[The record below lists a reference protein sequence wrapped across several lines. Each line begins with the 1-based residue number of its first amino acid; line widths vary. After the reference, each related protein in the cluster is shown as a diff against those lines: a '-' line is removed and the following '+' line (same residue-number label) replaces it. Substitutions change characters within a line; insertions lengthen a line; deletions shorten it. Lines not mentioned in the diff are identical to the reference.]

1 MSKTTHIFA
10 IGDVAVNRPEPDSIF
25 ELVKDQIQQAD
36 LAFAQIEAIYSKL
49 GEVNV
54 SGTSSPLRGD
64 PENVAAIGRAGFNL
78 ASFASNHCMDYGISA
93 FRDTIAHFKAVPGMH
108 VFGAGENLAEARK
121 PVIIEHNGNRIG
133 WLAYCSILPIRYWAD
148 VDRPGCA
155 PARARTIYETL
166 EPDQPGT
173 PPRIITYP
181 HDEDLAGML
190 SDIRALRAQVDVVI
204 VSMHWGLHFREGE
217 LATYERKYAHQAIE
231 AGADVILGHH
241 QHILKPVEIYQG
253 KPIFYGMANFAFDM
267 YYQPGELDKP
277 ERIERRQRLHPG
289 WTHDPEYPTFPF
301 PVDSRKGMAVLLDVE
316 AGKIGKVRW
325 CPTMINKRSQPR
337 LLRASEPEF
346 AEVLAYMRKITEAQK
361 IPTEYQV
368 DGDTIISAPARGVNA
383 SAAQG
388 DAAPASIGA
397 GAGAA
402 RSPVA
407 A

>member
-1 MSKTTHIFA
+1 MKQGKATMSSKTRIFA
-10 IGDVAVNRPEPDSIF
+10 IGDVAVNREQPDTIF
-25 ELVKDQIQQAD
+25 ELVHERIKEAD
-36 LAFAQIEAIYSKL
+36 FAFAQIEAIYSKL

-78 ASFASNHCMDYGISA
+78 ASFASNHCLDYGISA
-93 FRDTIAHFKAVPGMH
+93 FQDTIKHFRDIPGMH
-108 VFGAGENLAEARK
+108 LFGAGDNLAQARK
-121 PVIIEHNGNRIG
+121 PVIVEHNGNRVG

-181 HDEDLAGML
+181 HDEDLAHIL
-190 SDIRALRAQVDVVI
+190 EDIKALRAQVDVVI

-217 LATYERKYAHQAIE
+217 LATYETKYAKLAID

-241 QHILKPVEIYQG
+241 QHILKPVEIYKG
-253 KPIFYGMANFAFDM
+253 KPIFYGLANFAFDM

-289 WTHDPEYPTFPF
+289 WTHDPAYPTFPF
-301 PVDSRKGMAVLLDVE
+301 PVDSRKGMAVFLEVDAHQLSR
-316 AGKIGKVRW
+316 VRW
-325 CPTMINKRSQPR
+325 QPTLINQKSQPR
-337 LLRASEPEF
+337 LLKASEPEF
-346 AEVLAYMRKITEAQK
+346 TEVLAYMRKITASQK
-361 IPTEYQV
+361 IGTQFEV
-368 DGDTIISAPARGVNA
+368 DGDTIISTNAIATAQPRDVAA
-383 SAAQG
+383 SAAQ
-388 DAAPASIGA
+388 PA
-397 GAGAA
+397 
-402 RSPVA
+402 
-407 A
+407 

>member
-1 MSKTTHIFA
+1 MKQGKATMSSKTRIFA
-10 IGDVAVNRPEPDSIF
+10 IGDVAVNREQPDTIF
-25 ELVKDQIQQAD
+25 ELVHERIKEAD
-36 LAFAQIEAIYSKL
+36 FAFAQIEAIYSKL

-78 ASFASNHCMDYGISA
+78 ASFASNHCLDYGISA
-93 FRDTIAHFKAVPGMH
+93 FQDTIKHFRDIPGMH
-108 VFGAGENLAEARK
+108 LFGAGDNLAQARK
-121 PVIIEHNGNRIG
+121 PVIVEHNGNRVG

-181 HDEDLAGML
+181 HDEDLAHIL
-190 SDIRALRAQVDVVI
+190 EDIKALRAQVDVVI

-217 LATYERKYAHQAIE
+217 LATYETKYAKLAID

-241 QHILKPVEIYQG
+241 QHILKPVEIYKG
-253 KPIFYGMANFAFDM
+253 KPIFYGLANFAFDM

-289 WTHDPEYPTFPF
+289 WTHDPAYPTFPF
-301 PVDSRKGMAVLLDVE
+301 PVDSRKGMAVFLEVDAHQLSR
-316 AGKIGKVRW
+316 VRW
-325 CPTMINKRSQPR
+325 QPTLINQKSQPR
-337 LLRASEPEF
+337 LLKASEPEF
-346 AEVLAYMRKITEAQK
+346 TEVLAYMRKITASQK
-361 IPTEYQV
+361 IGTQFEV
-368 DGDTIISAPARGVNA
+368 DGDTIISTNAIATAQPRDLAA
-383 SAAQG
+383 SAAQ
-388 DAAPASIGA
+388 PA
-397 GAGAA
+397 
-402 RSPVA
+402 
-407 A
+407 

>member
-1 MSKTTHIFA
+1 VNDQHKTQIFA
-10 IGDVAVNRPEPDSIF
+10 IGDVAVNRDQPDTIF
-25 ELVKDQIQQAD
+25 ELVKDRIQQAD
-36 LAFAQIEAIYSKL
+36 FAFAQIEAIYSKL

-93 FRDTIAHFKAVPGMH
+93 FQDTIRHFRAIEGMH
-108 VFGAGENLAEARK
+108 VFGAGDNLAEARK
-121 PVIIEHNGNRIG
+121 PVIVEHQGNRIG

-148 VDRPGCA
+148 TDRPGAA

-181 HDEDLAGML
+181 HDEDAARIQE
-190 SDIRALRAQVDVVI
+190 DITALRAQVDVVI

-217 LATYERKYAHQAIE
+217 LATYETKYAKLAID

-241 QHILKPVEIYQG
+241 QHILKPIEIYKG

-289 WTHDPEYPTFPF
+289 WTHDPSYPTFPF
-301 PVDSRKGMAVLLDVE
+301 PVDSRKGLAVLIEVDRHRVSR
-316 AGKIGKVRW
+316 VRW
-325 CPTMINKRSQPR
+325 QPTMINQKSQPR
-337 LLRASEPEF
+337 LLKASEPEF
-346 AEVLAYMRKITEAQK
+346 GEVLAYMRKITAAQK
-361 IPTEYQV
+361 LGTRYEV
-368 DGDTIISAPARGVNA
+368 DGDTIACSDPSAEPAQAAEIAEPARA
-383 SAAQG
+383 TAA
-388 DAAPASIGA
+388 A
-397 GAGAA
+397 
-402 RSPVA
+402 
-407 A
+407 

>member
-1 MSKTTHIFA
+1 MKQGKATMSSKTRIFA
-10 IGDVAVNRPEPDSIF
+10 IGDVAVNREQPDTIF
-25 ELVKDQIQQAD
+25 ELVHERIKEAD
-36 LAFAQIEAIYSKL
+36 FAFAQIEAIYSKL

-78 ASFASNHCMDYGISA
+78 ASFASNHCLDYGISA
-93 FRDTIAHFKAVPGMH
+93 FQDTIKHFRDIPGMH
-108 VFGAGENLAEARK
+108 LFGAGDNLAQARK
-121 PVIIEHNGNRIG
+121 PVIVEHNGNRVG

-181 HDEDLAGML
+181 HDEDLAHIL
-190 SDIRALRAQVDVVI
+190 EDIKALRAQVDVVI

-217 LATYERKYAHQAIE
+217 LATYETKYAKLAID

-241 QHILKPVEIYQG
+241 QHILKPVEIYKG
-253 KPIFYGMANFAFDM
+253 KPIFYGLANFAFDM

-289 WTHDPEYPTFPF
+289 WTHDPAYPTFPF
-301 PVDSRKGMAVLLDVE
+301 PVDSRKGMAVFLEVDAHQLSR
-316 AGKIGKVRW
+316 VRW
-325 CPTMINKRSQPR
+325 QPTLINQKSQPR
-337 LLRASEPEF
+337 LLKASEPEF
-346 AEVLAYMRKITEAQK
+346 TEVLAYMRKITASQK
-361 IPTEYQV
+361 IGTQFEV
-368 DGDTIISAPARGVNA
+368 DGDTIISTNAIPTAQPRGVAA
-383 SAAQG
+383 SAAQ
-388 DAAPASIGA
+388 PA
-397 GAGAA
+397 
-402 RSPVA
+402 
-407 A
+407 

>member
-1 MSKTTHIFA
+1 MKQGKATMSSKTRIFA
-10 IGDVAVNRPEPDSIF
+10 IGDVAVNREQPDTIF
-25 ELVKDQIQQAD
+25 ELVHERIKEAD
-36 LAFAQIEAIYSKL
+36 FAFAQIEAIYSKL

-78 ASFASNHCMDYGISA
+78 ASFASNHCLDYGISA
-93 FRDTIAHFKAVPGMH
+93 FQDTIKHFRDIPGMH
-108 VFGAGENLAEARK
+108 LFGAGDNLAQARK
-121 PVIIEHNGNRIG
+121 PVIVEHNGNRVG

-181 HDEDLAGML
+181 HDEDLAHIL
-190 SDIRALRAQVDVVI
+190 EDIKALRAQVDVVI

-217 LATYERKYAHQAIE
+217 LATYETKYAKLAID

-241 QHILKPVEIYQG
+241 QHILKPVEIYKG
-253 KPIFYGMANFAFDM
+253 KPIFYGLANFAFDM

-289 WTHDPEYPTFPF
+289 WTHDPAYPTFPF
-301 PVDSRKGMAVLLDVE
+301 PVDSRKGMAVFLEVDAHQLSR
-316 AGKIGKVRW
+316 VRW
-325 CPTMINKRSQPR
+325 QPTLINQKSQPR
-337 LLRASEPEF
+337 LLKASEPEF
-346 AEVLAYMRKITEAQK
+346 TEVLAYMRKITASQK
-361 IPTEYQV
+361 IGTQFEV
-368 DGDTIISAPARGVNA
+368 EGDTIISTNAIATAQPRGVAA
-383 SAAQG
+383 SAAQ
-388 DAAPASIGA
+388 PA
-397 GAGAA
+397 
-402 RSPVA
+402 
-407 A
+407 

>member
-1 MSKTTHIFA
+1 MKQGKATMSSKTRIFA
-10 IGDVAVNRPEPDSIF
+10 IGDVAVNREQPDTIF
-25 ELVKDQIQQAD
+25 ELVHERIKEAD
-36 LAFAQIEAIYSKL
+36 FAFAQIEAIYSKL

-78 ASFASNHCMDYGISA
+78 ASFASNHCLDYGISA
-93 FRDTIAHFKAVPGMH
+93 FQDTIKHFRDIPGMH
-108 VFGAGENLAEARK
+108 LFGAGDNLAQARK
-121 PVIIEHNGNRIG
+121 PVIVEHNGNRVG

-181 HDEDLAGML
+181 HDEDLAHIL
-190 SDIRALRAQVDVVI
+190 EDIKALRAQVDVVI

-217 LATYERKYAHQAIE
+217 LATYETKYAKLAID

-241 QHILKPVEIYQG
+241 QHILKPVEIYKG
-253 KPIFYGMANFAFDM
+253 KPIFYGLANFAFDM

-289 WTHDPEYPTFPF
+289 WTHDPAYPTFPF
-301 PVDSRKGMAVLLDVE
+301 PVDSRKGMAVFLEVDAHQLSR
-316 AGKIGKVRW
+316 VRW
-325 CPTMINKRSQPR
+325 QPTLINQKSQPR
-337 LLRASEPEF
+337 LLKASEPEF
-346 AEVLAYMRKITEAQK
+346 TEVLAYMRKITASQK
-361 IPTEYQV
+361 IGTQFEV
-368 DGDTIISAPARGVNA
+368 DGDTIISTNAIATAQPRGVA
-383 SAAQG
+383 TSAAQ
-388 DAAPASIGA
+388 PA
-397 GAGAA
+397 
-402 RSPVA
+402 
-407 A
+407 

>member
-1 MSKTTHIFA
+1 MSSKTRIFA
-10 IGDVAVNRPEPDSIF
+10 IGDVAVNREQPDTIF
-25 ELVKDQIQQAD
+25 ELVHERIKQAD
-36 LAFAQIEAIYSKL
+36 YGFAQIEAIYSKL

-93 FRDTIAHFKAVPGMH
+93 FEDTIRHFRAIPGMH
-108 VFGAGENLAEARK
+108 LFGAGNNLAEARK
-121 PVIIEHNGNRIG
+121 PVIVEHNGNKIG

-181 HDEDLAGML
+181 HDEDLANIVA
-190 SDIRALRAQVDVVI
+190 DIQSLKAQVDVVF
-204 VSMHWGLHFREGE
+204 VSMHWGLHFKEGE
-217 LATYERKYAHQAIE
+217 LATYETKYAKLAID

-253 KPIFYGMANFAFDM
+253 KPIFYGLANFAFDM

-289 WTHDPEYPTFPF
+289 WTHDPSYPTFPF
-301 PVDSRKGMAVLLDVE
+301 PVDSRKGMAVFIDVE
-316 AGKIGKVRW
+316 DKKVGRVRW
-325 CPTMINKRSQPR
+325 QPTMINQKSQPR
-337 LLRASEPEF
+337 LLKASEPEF
-346 AEVLAYMRKITEAQK
+346 AEVLAYIRKITLAQK
-361 IPTEYQV
+361 IDTRFEV
-368 DGDTIISAPARGVNA
+368 DGDGIVSVSPGAAREPR
-383 SAAQG
+383 
-388 DAAPASIGA
+388 AAPA
-397 GAGAA
+397 AA
-402 RSPVA
+402 AVDA
-407 A
+407 

>member
-1 MSKTTHIFA
+1 MKQGKATMSSKTRIFA
-10 IGDVAVNRPEPDSIF
+10 IGDVAVNREQPDTIF
-25 ELVKDQIQQAD
+25 ELVHERIKEAD
-36 LAFAQIEAIYSKL
+36 FAFAQIEAIYSKL

-78 ASFASNHCMDYGISA
+78 ASFASNHCLDYGISA
-93 FRDTIAHFKAVPGMH
+93 FQDTIKHFRDIPGMH
-108 VFGAGENLAEARK
+108 LFGAGDNLAQARK
-121 PVIIEHNGNRIG
+121 PVIVEHNGNRVG

-181 HDEDLAGML
+181 HDEDLAHIL
-190 SDIRALRAQVDVVI
+190 EDIKALRAQVDVVI

-217 LATYERKYAHQAIE
+217 LATYETKYAKLAID

-241 QHILKPVEIYQG
+241 QHILKPVEIYKG

-289 WTHDPEYPTFPF
+289 WTHDPAYPTFPF
-301 PVDSRKGMAVLLDVE
+301 PVDSRKGMAVFLEVDAHQLSR
-316 AGKIGKVRW
+316 VRW
-325 CPTMINKRSQPR
+325 QPTLINQKSQPR
-337 LLRASEPEF
+337 LLKASEPEF
-346 AEVLAYMRKITEAQK
+346 TEVLAYMRKITASQK
-361 IPTEYQV
+361 IGTQFEV
-368 DGDTIISAPARGVNA
+368 DGDTIISTNAIATAQPRDVAA
-383 SAAQG
+383 SAAQ
-388 DAAPASIGA
+388 PA
-397 GAGAA
+397 
-402 RSPVA
+402 
-407 A
+407 

>member
-1 MSKTTHIFA
+1 MSKKTKIFA
-10 IGDVAVNRPEPDSIF
+10 IGDIAVNRDQPDTIF
-25 ELVKDQIQQAD
+25 ELVHEKIKEAD
-36 LAFAQIEAIYSKL
+36 FAFGQIEAIYSKL

-93 FRDTIAHFKAVPGMH
+93 FHDTIAHFRAIKGMH
-108 VFGAGENLAEARK
+108 LFGAGANLAEARK
-121 PVIIEHNGNRIG
+121 PVITEHNGNKIG

-181 HDEDLAGML
+181 HDEDLAHIIE
-190 SDIRALRAQVDVVI
+190 DITALKAKVDVVI
-204 VSMHWGLHFREGE
+204 VSMHWGLHFKEGE
-217 LATYERKYAHQAIE
+217 LATYETRYAKLAID

-241 QHILKPVEIYQG
+241 QHILKPIEIYKG
-253 KPIFYGMANFAFDM
+253 KPIFYGLANFAFDM

-289 WTHDPEYPTFPF
+289 WTHDPSYPTFPF
-301 PVDSRKGMAVLLDVE
+301 PVDSRKGMAVFLEVE
-316 AGKIGKVRW
+316 NHKVSKVRW
-325 CPTMINKRSQPR
+325 QPTMINQKSQPR
-337 LLRASEPEF
+337 LLKASEPEF
-346 AEVLAYMRKITEAQK
+346 GEVLAYMRKITQSQK
-361 IPTEYQV
+361 ISTQFEI
-368 DGDTIISAPARGVNA
+368 DGDTITLA
-383 SAAQG
+383 
-388 DAAPASIGA
+388 
-397 GAGAA
+397 
-402 RSPVA
+402 
-407 A
+407 